1 MKLALVGNQ
10 NCGKTTLFNNLTG
23 SSQRVGNF
31 PGVTVESKQGFIK
44 DKDLEI
50 IDLPGIYSLSPYSE
64 EEIVTRNYLIKE
76 EPDIIL
82 NIIDV
87 TNIERNLY
95 LTLQLIELG
104 KPMIIALN
112 MMDEMIGSG
121 NVVNITKLSEKL
133 GVKCLPIIAS
143 KGEGV
148 KELLKEAEYIG
159 RNQILPK
166 VLDICSEESPI
177 HRAIHSVMLQILD
190 HSKKYRIPARYA
202 ATHLLEE
209 DRVLEKEL
217 HLSQNE
223 IEIIEHMIKEMETE
237 TGYDNEISVAMMR
250 YEFIDNICKETV
262 KRKNIQTKEQV
273 RSNKI
278 DNILTNKY
286 FAFPI
291 FFLLLGFIFYLTFDL
306 IGGNLQGLLEIL
318 LENGTEKIR
327 SAMTKASFSPF
338 SISLLCDGIIG
349 AVGSVMTFLPVVVL
363 LFFFLSLLE
372 DSGYMARIA
381 FIMDKP
387 LRKIGLS
394 GRSFV
399 PMLVGF
405 GCSVPAVMSTKT
417 LTSKKD
423 KKLTL
428 MLIPFMPCTA
438 KLPILTVLCAAF
450 FGKFAFWV
458 MLLIYVASIILG
470 ILVAAIIQLIKR
482 SKPSPFM
489 LELPAYRIPTCKNT
503 IILMW
508 EKAKDFIKKAF
519 TIVFIASLVIWFLS
533 SFDLKLNFISGS
545 SNDSILANIARFITP
560 IFNPIGVYDFEV
572 TSAIIAGLS
581 AKESVVSTL
590 EILSFNL
597 GNISLL
603 QGFSLLMFLILY
615 MPCIATFSVMCKELK
630 SHKLGIMYMLCQTIF
645 AYLVSLAIFQIGRLF
660 I

>member
-1 MKLALVGNQ
+1 MKIALIGNQ

-23 SSQRVGNF
+23 SNQRVGNF
-31 PGVTVESKQGFIK
+31 PGVTIESKQGFVKGNDI
-44 DKDLEI
+44 EI
-50 IDLPGIYSLSPYSE
+50 IDLPGIYSLSPYSQ

-76 EPDIIL
+76 EIDIIL

-104 KPMIIALN
+104 KPMIVALN

-121 NVVNITKLSEKL
+121 NVVNITMLSEKL
-133 GVKCLPIIAS
+133 GVKCLPIVAS

-148 KELLKEAEYIG
+148 NELLKEAEYIG
-159 RNQILPK
+159 KNHILPK
-166 VLDICSEESPI
+166 VLDICCEESPI

-190 HSKKYRIPARYA
+190 HSEKYKIPARYA

-209 DRVLEKEL
+209 DRALEKEL
-217 HLSQNE
+217 NLSQNE
-223 IEIIEHMIKEMETE
+223 IEIIDHMIKEMETE

-250 YEFIDNICKETV
+250 YEYIDNICSKTV
-262 KRKNIQTKEQV
+262 KRKNIQTKEQI
-273 RSNKI
+273 RSNKV

-291 FFLLLGFIFYLTFDL
+291 FFLILGLIFYLTFDL
-306 IGGNLQGLLEIL
+306 IGGNLQGLLENIL
-318 LENGTEKIR
+318 SKGTEGIR

-349 AVGSVMTFLPVVVL
+349 AIGSVLSFLPVVVL

-399 PMLVGF
+399 PMLIGF
-405 GCSVPAVMSTKT
+405 GCSVPAVMSTRT
-417 LTSKKD
+417 LTSNKD

-450 FGKFAFWV
+450 FGKFAVWV
-458 MLLIYVASIILG
+458 MLLMYVISITLG
-470 ILVAAIIQLIKR
+470 ILVAAVIQFVKR
-482 SKPSPFM
+482 SKPTPFM
-489 LELPAYRIPTCKNT
+489 LELPAYRIPTFKNT

-533 SFDLKLNFISGS
+533 SFDAKLNYLNGKVNS
-545 SNDSILANIARFITP
+545 SILSQVARFITP

-590 EILSFNL
+590 EILSFDL
-597 GNISLL
+597 GNLSLL
-603 QGFSLLMFLILY
+603 QGFSILVFVMLY
-615 MPCIATFSVMCKELK
+615 MPCIATFSVVCKELK
-630 SHKLGIMYMLCQTIF
+630 SHKLGIIYMLFQTVF
-645 AYLVSLAIFQIGRLF
+645 AYLVSVLIFRIGILF
-660 I
+660 